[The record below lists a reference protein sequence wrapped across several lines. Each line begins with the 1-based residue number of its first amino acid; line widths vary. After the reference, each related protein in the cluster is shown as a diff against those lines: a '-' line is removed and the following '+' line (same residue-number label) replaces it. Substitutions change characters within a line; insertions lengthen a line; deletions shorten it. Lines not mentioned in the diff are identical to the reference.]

1 MDILGTIFAGL
12 GLFFIG
18 VKLIS
23 SNLRAMSGGTLRR
36 YLARVTSHPLAA
48 GAIGALGG
56 ALTQS
61 TNAMTFI
68 VISLVTSG
76 MVALRRAL
84 PMVIWANLGTS
95 VLVLLA
101 TVNMQLLI
109 LYLLGMTG
117 MGFYFDLDKSTRY
130 RYLIGALLGVGML
143 FHGLGL
149 IKIGAEPLQQIAFV
163 RELLA
168 MASGSFLIAFVIGVV
183 VTLIVQSS
191 ATVSVIS
198 VTLISAGLLNYE
210 QSVMIVFGAS
220 LGSGLSVLLL
230 SANLPGTARQL
241 ALFQVLLKILGL
253 LVVVPIFLIET
264 WTGLPLVFTPLN
276 TLVPAL
282 DTRVALVYLALQLAS
297 CVAMSLLSSPG
308 LRLVARLSPPS
319 PEEQLA
325 RPRYLYDRAL
335 DDASSASYLVEREQQ
350 RLLERLPPLLNQ
362 VRREPEAD
370 AAAEREGGD
379 IRAEALCRANLSV
392 VDACADFLV
401 ALTDQTRDHGLL
413 ERIVNLQARTTLI
426 QNLNESLMELA
437 DSLRQPA
444 SHAGAE
450 QLRDSLAEAVH
461 ALLETFSSA
470 VANGEADDIDLLLC
484 LTADR
489 SSVMENT
496 RARLLGGDSA
506 LSLPDKQQ
514 LLAATSLAER
524 ISWLMRRYAKL
535 IKR

>member
-1 MDILGTIFAGL
+1 MEILGTIFAGL

-23 SNLRAMSGGTLRR
+23 SHLRAMSSGALRR
-36 YLARVTSHPLAA
+36 YLARITSHPLAA
-48 GAIGALGG
+48 GAIGTLGG

-76 MVALRRAL
+76 MVELRRAL

-95 VLVLLA
+95 ALVLLA
-101 TVNMQLLI
+101 TVDMQLLV

-117 MGFYFDLDKSTRY
+117 LGFYFDLDKSSRY
-130 RYLIGALLGVGML
+130 RDLIGALLGVGML
-143 FHGLGL
+143 FYGLGL
-149 IKIGAEPLQQIAFV
+149 IKTGAEPLQHIAFV

-198 VTLISAGLLNYE
+198 VTLIAAGLLNYE

-230 SANLPGTARQL
+230 STNLPGTARQL
-241 ALFQVLLKILGL
+241 ALFQVLLKLLGL
-253 LVVVPIFLIET
+253 LVVVPIFLLET
-264 WTGLPLVFTPLN
+264 WGGVPMVFTL
-276 TLVPAL
+276 LEARVPAL
-282 DTRVALVYLALQLAS
+282 DTRVALVYLALQLVS
-297 CVAMSLLSSPG
+297 CAAMALLSGPG
-308 LRLVARLSPPS
+308 LRLVSRLSPAS
-319 PEEQLA
+319 PEERLS

-335 DDASSASYLVEREQQ
+335 DDAASASCLVEREQQ
-350 RLLERLPPLLNQ
+350 RLLERLAPLLNQ
-362 VRREPEAD
+362 ARREPDAPAESEA
-370 AAAEREGGD
+370 GD
-379 IRAEALCRANLSV
+379 IRADSLYQANLSV

-413 ERIVNLQARTTLI
+413 ERIVNLQARSTLI

-437 DSLRQPA
+437 ASLRQPA
-444 SHAGAE
+444 RHPAAE
-450 QLRDSLAEAVH
+450 QLRDNLAEAVH
-461 ALLETFSSA
+461 ALIETFASA
-470 VANGEADDIDLLLC
+470 IASDDADDIELLLR

-489 SSVMENT
+489 STVMENT
-496 RARLLGGDSA
+496 RARLLGSDSQ

-514 LLAATSLAER
+514 LLAATGLAER
-524 ISWLMRRYAKL
+524 ISWLMRRYTKL
-535 IKR
+535 LTR